1 MRGYTMSANK
11 SNMNFIHSK
20 THRDFELKIQTACVD
35 FFNDPSSQNLSRIF
49 DLKRRITLKILK
61 PNESKIHFY
70 GMCLSLSKL
79 GLRNKIGKL
88 RLKYLKNPTWA
99 TKTEL
104 SIMLDRYEQKWM
116 EHIIRIQCRPKKHVT
131 FEQRNSIE
139 EQYSQIQYRIQ
150 RLQKMYSKIPTW
162 ETKLD
167 LIFAVMDQVELS
179 NILKTHG
186 SDKKIQ
192 VKTRIPVPEDIRNK
206 INICDKNRNLI
217 KTISIAQSE
226 YNENLTFELQAEL
239 DLMYKCIKFSNGT
252 SLKQDLKRF
261 ARNMYKLRSRM
272 RYIITELE
280 NECLNQHTQKS
291 VLELNRAKNCLNDLM
306 CGKYIPKT
314 VFTFQTPTYYTK
326 VRKITWDLEKIKS
339 WIKEYEKLQAEQSTH
354 DVETMLRHCK
364 KQYDVLIKKRDAL
377 HTRIIIPISKEDKLE
392 LDHLYKKRYY
402 RKLKIEKW
410 AKRYSI
416 QPDIKFMDMIEW
428 NQNCLK
434 SVTAEV
440 NLILKKYR
448 KAELYEKRD
457 L

>member
-1 MRGYTMSANK
+1 
-11 SNMNFIHSK
+11 
-20 THRDFELKIQTACVD
+20 
-35 FFNDPSSQNLSRIF
+35 
-49 DLKRRITLKILK
+49 
-61 PNESKIHFY
+61 
-70 GMCLSLSKL
+70 
-79 GLRNKIGKL
+79 
-88 RLKYLKNPTWA
+88 
-99 TKTEL
+99 
-104 SIMLDRYEQKWM
+104 MLDRYEQKWM

-280 NECLNQHTQKS
+280 NECLNQHTH
-291 VLELNRAKNCLNDLM
+291 
-306 CGKYIPKT
+306 
-314 VFTFQTPTYYTK
+314 
-326 VRKITWDLEKIKS
+326 
-339 WIKEYEKLQAEQSTH
+339 EQS
-354 DVETMLRHCK
+354 
-364 KQYDVLIKKRDAL
+364 
-377 HTRIIIPISKEDKLE
+377 
-392 LDHLYKKRYY
+392 
-402 RKLKIEKW
+402 
-410 AKRYSI
+410 
-416 QPDIKFMDMIEW
+416 
-428 NQNCLK
+428 
-434 SVTAEV
+434 
-440 NLILKKYR
+440 
-448 KAELYEKRD
+448 
-457 L
+457 